1 MRFSAVIAVI
11 HDKQQP
17 PAIGESHGCGRK
29 GVKNM
34 SGRSKTPE
42 GGSGNRGKLPILGWI
57 ILTAMLVV
65 ILALLISGQK
75 SISENQIQTASD
87 NDRALQSGFEGVG
100 QQISGLQ
107 ESVQNLQTDLDGLRT
122 DTAKADEDLSSQF
135 TTELASAQDSLEKSM
150 SKSLEKTQKTIL
162 DDARSKYDDIKQ
174 SLDVVVEKLNDK
186 GEWEKLEEGIT
197 GISEQNQ
204 ALSQKLEELG
214 SAMGTGEQIES
225 VAADLKDMEY
235 VVQALTGQVS
245 GMKLAMDDQVDLT
258 DLSLQ
263 LEEVQ
268 DGIISLETS
277 VQELDQSERVAL
289 LNDTLEEIAGR
300 YADLESELQYLAGAG
315 ISSGSGMDTVEI
327 MADGVDPSEV
337 PLAEDV
343 MMSSLDG
350 IQESISFL
358 MQQYEDIT
366 ESLRHLQET
375 MPAENAESR
384 PEEEIPGSA
393 GFVTVMNAEDGF
405 GGELPASA
413 EEITAAY
420 AEDGFGGE
428 LPASAEEITAAY
440 EENGGSEGQ
449 SPVSREETTA
459 VNGEKDPDGQLPAEE
474 ADVVNAETA
483 VRQETGRPAEGRT
496 VNISAFPAGE
506 VPGNPPV
513 AETAEDEYNE
523 IETGIA
529 QITNRLESL
538 DQAVCAALDGQAAA
552 AEDQDQLL
560 SDLQQDILELSQA
573 HEVLAGSVAQLTTEA
588 DSASE
593 NMDSIGQEVAAISA
607 SVTGLSEELSGL
619 KTEVQAVSEAVSGI
633 AELSGQTAENS
644 QTLAELSSGVD
655 FLEKSAASLDEKFG
669 ALGQALAYIGTEV
682 GTLDE
687 TASGM
692 ETELAAIGE
701 TVTGTA
707 TEVGTLGDAVTGTA
721 AEIGALDETVSAI
734 GTDVA
739 DLGQTVAAVESEVT
753 DLNGGI
759 SGIDQGLKGLEESTA
774 SVNDRITALEESA
787 SAMNESITG
796 LETSS
801 ENGIEKAGNSFA
813 SIDGRL
819 SALEDAVFSL
829 DAGIA
834 AAQEETSGELKEQ
847 MASVDAQLT
856 EIVDAVSAVCAA
868 LDDNTADVDIKKQV
882 DLLESKVDALSG
894 QYESANEKL
903 DVLMDVLVP
912 KEEPEAETT
921 IVEYEVKSGDT
932 LLGICNSYGL
942 DYYEVL
948 DEIKEL
954 NQIENPSLIN
964 PGQKILLPLSSAGA
978 SGGQN

>member
-1 MRFSAVIAVI
+1 MLSMRFSAVIAVI

-258 DLSLQ
+258 DLSRQ
-263 LEEVQ
+263 LTDVQ

-420 AEDGFGGE
+420 
-428 LPASAEEITAAY
+428 EEY
-440 EENGGSEGQ
+440 GGSEGQ

-474 ADVVNAETA
+474 AGVVNAETA

-529 QITNRLESL
+529 QITDRLESL

-573 HEVLAGSVAQLTTEA
+573 HEVLAGSVAQLTTVA

-682 GTLDE
+682 GTLGE

-721 AEIGALDETVSAI
+721 AEIGALGETVSAI

-787 SAMNESITG
+787 AAMNESITG

-801 ENGIEKAGNSFA
+801 QNGIEKAGNSFA

-978 SGGQN
+978 SGGLN